1 VPGVVSC
8 GGDEGTIISFKI
20 VGKRK
25 GEFSDFSE
33 EQRLFGSKDY
43 CVVVREIDV
52 PWNPEKSA

>member
-1 VPGVVSC
+1 MPGVVSC

-33 EQRLFGSKDY
+33 EQRLFGSKVY
-43 CVVVREIDV
+43 CVMIKEVDV
-52 PWNPEKSA
+52 LWDLEKGA